1 MGLYA
6 FMEISYDLLNSY
18 LRRIRRIEII
28 KIFSKEIKM
37 ANDTDI

>member
-1 MGLYA
+1 MGLYK
-6 FMEISYDLLNSY
+6 FVKISYDLINRY
-18 LRRIRRIEII
+18 ICRIQRIKII